1 MKKRSVSKLLTAVV
15 VFILSVKHTSAQE
28 VHTLSAGQATEMAFN
43 RLLSLENLRLDKKI
57 QEATNKE
64 ITGQALP
71 QIKGTA
77 SLMHYFNIPVTFIP
91 DFISPAVYDVLVNEG
106 VKDQNGNPIVKP
118 GGEPQLFPA
127 AFGVPWQA
135 SVGFSIEQLIFQPDV
150 FVGLKARDAS
160 IQLTEYNIKV
170 MEDSVKANVLRSYYS
185 VVIAEKQKKILEQS
199 VSRLE
204 KLLSDQTE
212 MFKNGFAEKL
222 DIERTQV
229 TLNNLKTSF
238 SQITNLVQLGYAA
251 LKFATGLHQT
261 DSIVLTDDLNSEM
274 LKEGIL
280 EMAENFRYEDRNEI
294 GLLNTME
301 ELNSLDL
308 QRYKLGKIPTIAAFW
323 NFSENAQ
330 RQKFN
335 FFSSKEDWYK
345 TSVVGL
351 NISVPLFSG
360 FSQNRRIEKARLNL
374 EKTRNNITDLKR
386 AIDFQQVSA
395 INSLKN
401 ALSAVEAQE
410 RNMELAEKVY
420 NTTKLKFEQGLG
432 SSFEI
437 LQAQTEYET
446 AQSNYFQALYDA
458 MIARVNYIRALGKL

>member
-15 VFILSVKHTSAQE
+15 VFILSVKQTSAQE

-386 AIDFQQVSA
+386 AIDLQQVSA

>member
-1 MKKRSVSKLLTAVV
+1 
-15 VFILSVKHTSAQE
+15 
-28 VHTLSAGQATEMAFN
+28 
-43 RLLSLENLRLDKKI
+43 
-57 QEATNKE
+57 
-64 ITGQALP
+64 
-71 QIKGTA
+71 
-77 SLMHYFNIPVTFIP
+77 
-91 DFISPAVYDVLVNEG
+91 
-106 VKDQNGNPIVKP
+106 
-118 GGEPQLFPA
+118 
-127 AFGVPWQA
+127 
-135 SVGFSIEQLIFQPDV
+135 
-150 FVGLKARDAS
+150 
-160 IQLTEYNIKV
+160 
-170 MEDSVKANVLRSYYS
+170 
-185 VVIAEKQKKILEQS
+185 AEKQKKILEQS

-351 NISVPLFSG
+351 NISVPIFSG

-386 AIDFQQVSA
+386 AIDLQQVSA
-395 INSLKN
+395 INTLKN
-401 ALSAVEAQE
+401 ALSAVEVQE
-410 RNMELAEKVY
+410 RNMELAEKVF
-420 NTTKLKFEQGLG
+420 NTTKIKFEQGLG

-437 LQAQTEYET
+437 LQAQTEFET
-446 AQSNYFQALYDA
+446 AQSNYFQ
-458 MIARVNYIRALGKL
+458 